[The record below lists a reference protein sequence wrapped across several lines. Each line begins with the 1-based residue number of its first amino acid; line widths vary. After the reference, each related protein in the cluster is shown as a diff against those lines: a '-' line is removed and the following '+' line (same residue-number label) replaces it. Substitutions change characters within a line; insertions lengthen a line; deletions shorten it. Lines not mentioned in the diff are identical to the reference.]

1 MNARPITTA
10 LLLGLL
16 PAAAAL
22 ASPDPTDRIPT
33 LPAVQV
39 RPDAEQRLELLAR
52 KVVDLAAV
60 EVRPDAL
67 TLLQAAGF
75 VPTNLERWIDIP
87 ALPSLPSRPL
97 VRLPY
102 EVLPS
107 VLYR

>member
-10 LLLGLL
+10 LLLGML
-16 PAAAAL
+16 PAAAL
-22 ASPDPTDRIPT
+22 ASPDPADRIST

-52 KVVDLAAV
+52 RVVDLAAV

-87 ALPSLPSRPL
+87 ALPSRPL

-107 VLYR
+107 ALYR